1 VTRGPRLVFLGKQ
14 GAGKGTQGERVAVH
28 YGIQHLST
36 GQLFRDS
43 AEAGVKAGME
53 AKEYMD
59 RGELVPDDIVVDVVE
74 ERFQNPAEVQHG
86 FVLDG
91 FPRTEIQAGELDRIL
106 GPNHPLDVVLDLDVP
121 KRLCIERLLGRGR
134 EDDTEESIGRRLEL
148 YEQETKPLI
157 DLYALRGL
165 LVQVDGVGD
174 EDDVHRRV
182 LDAIDARIDPII
194 AEL

>member
-1 VTRGPRLVFLGKQ
+1 VNRGPRLVILGKQ
-14 GAGKGTQGERVAVH
+14 GAGKGTQGVLLASH

-43 AEAGVKAGME
+43 AEVGVKAGLE

-74 ERFQNPAEVQHG
+74 ERFQNPAEVENG

-91 FPRTEIQAGELDRIL
+91 FPRTETQAEELDRIL
-106 GPNHPLDVVLDLDVP
+106 GAKNPLDLVVDLDVP
-121 KRLCIERLLGRGR
+121 KGLCIERLLDRGR
-134 EDDTEESIGRRLEL
+134 EDDTRDSIDRRLEL
-148 YEQETKPLI
+148 YEQETKPLL
-157 DLYALRGL
+157 DLYRARGQ

-174 EDDVHRRV
+174 EDAVHER
-182 LDAIDARIDPII
+182 LLAAIDERFDQVT
-194 AEL
+194 AEV

>member
-1 VTRGPRLVFLGKQ
+1 MILGKQ
-14 GAGKGTQGERVAVH
+14 GAGKGTQGERIAAH
-28 YGIQHLST
+28 YGVQHLST

-43 AEAGVKAGME
+43 AEVGVKAGIE

-74 ERFQNPAEVQHG
+74 ERFSNPKEVENG

-91 FPRTEIQAGELDRIL
+91 FPRTAIQAGELDRIL
-106 GPNHPLDVVLDLDVP
+106 GDDHPLDVVVDLDVP
-121 KRLCIERLLGRGR
+121 TSMCIERLLGRGR
-134 EDDTEESIGRRLEL
+134 DDDTEESIGRRLEL

-157 DLYALRGL
+157 DLYAMRGL
-165 LVQVDGVGD
+165 LLKVDGVGD
-174 EDDVHRRV
+174 QDDVHRRA
-182 LDAIDARIDPII
+182 LDAIEARFDPVI